1 MASIKSKA
9 YLFYIKTQCIVHIT
23 LSTSVT
29 KINLLRL
36 QRAEGG
42 VCSEIHKKHTHMQC
56 EHQVEFVN
64 VKPGGI
70 N

>member
-1 MASIKSKA
+1 MASIKTEA

-29 KINLLRL
+29 KINLLML
-36 QRAEGG
+36 HRAEVG
-42 VCSEIHKKHTHMQC
+42 VVLRSTKNTHMQC